1 MKWHSLLYFGEQAAK
16 KRMKLVHDIDQKKI
30 SFGTFVIILA
40 MNGKDLLD
48 ILPAYMLFKD
58 TYQDQVILGVAVTKE
73 EAFEVCENIIRDV
86 YEHTGG
92 YDVRSYFQ

>member
-40 MNGKDLLD
+40 VNGKDLFD

-58 TYQDQVILGVAVTKE
+58 LYQEQPILGVAITKE
-73 EAFEVCENIIRDV
+73 EAFEVCENMIRDV
-86 YEHTGG
+86 YERTGG